1 MSHLST
7 VDILLHK
14 THQCPSG
21 GKVQRLNMCRSI
33 LSLSKIAHY
42 MWCDHPFNQRN
53 RTTERTVGVGVGV
66 GGDREVGG
74 EAGGQN
80 LKKWGRQYRGVFIK

>member
-1 MSHLST
+1 MSHLSK

-14 THQCPSG
+14 THQCPYG

-66 GGDREVGG
+66 GGDRKVGG
-74 EAGGQN
+74 R
-80 LKKWGRQYRGVFIK
+80 GRWTKFEKVG